1 MPEMFFVMIGCA
13 DDMPW
18 LITTR
23 AFSRRKRNRC
33 ANPIRL
39 DASDTNII
47 RSGRRASSS
56 LGVLLRDCFISG
68 RQ

>member
-23 AFSRRKRNRC
+23 VFSRRKRNRC
-33 ANPIRL
+33 ANPIQF
-39 DASDTNII
+39 
-47 RSGRRASSS
+47 GR
-56 LGVLLRDCFISG
+56 
-68 RQ
+68 